1 MMRIVWCSFWYTT
14 DLQDFFHCHCQL
26 RAGELNLRPPDRYW
40 GTEVLIGTATGTRSR
55 HTLVSSLIQQGG
67 KSFEGRCKKLNIGWK
82 AEDIWR
88 GFRILNS
95 GDILLWDNRR
105 ILGKPIIVLARQ
117 AQPTHNELNLLGKH
131 SSCSRATHIK
141 GFSKGKGAEKKN
153 VKNLVF
159 CQTPLGHSPP
169 LPVWQK
175 TKLFTDFFS
184 APFPKVPMFQ
194 CHPLSYLRGM
204 KLNRASPIG
213 IETVENIVFEVIVS
227 WPLKNISYVWSM
239 AFVNWK
245 IRVGI
250 TLNGWKMGIFVT
262 IWCGS

>member
-1 MMRIVWCSFWYTT
+1 MEGNGWKEKGCSNLEKFTKPYFASLARSAKQYHSTLGSQQKCILLLEMMRIVWCSFWYTT

-26 RAGELNLRPPDRYW
+26 RAGELNLRSPDRYW

-117 AQPTHNELNLLGKH
+117 AQPTRINQKYYLGDKIECIFIHFWFLLSWEKTNL
-131 SSCSRATHIK
+131 S
-141 GFSKGKGAEKKN
+141 
-153 VKNLVF
+153 VF
-159 CQTPLGHSPP
+159 WSNFITQI
-169 LPVWQK
+169 V
-175 TKLFTDFFS
+175 
-184 APFPKVPMFQ
+184 
-194 CHPLSYLRGM
+194 YLI
-204 KLNRASPIG
+204 NR
-213 IETVENIVFEVIVS
+213 E
-227 WPLKNISYVWSM
+227 
-239 AFVNWK
+239 
-245 IRVGI
+245 
-250 TLNGWKMGIFVT
+250 
-262 IWCGS
+262 